1 MSEEFKLEDD
11 APTMALDEDND
22 SSATMP
28 LDESD
33 AGAAEAEPDLNL
45 DGEEGADADADDDD
59 EEEEEEISRRQAAPV
74 SEGSSIGAFTAM
86 LILSFLIYAAAA
98 AIVVY
103 QISEYSAPEAFGWK
117 APMP

>member
-22 SSATMP
+22 NSATMP
-28 LDESD
+28 LDEND
-33 AGAAEAEPDLNL
+33 AEAAESEPDLNL

-59 EEEEEEISRRQAAPV
+59 EEEEEISRRQAAPV

-103 QISEYSAPEAFGWK
+103 QISEYSAPDAFGWK
-117 APMP
+117 VPMP

>member
-22 SSATMP
+22 NSATMP
-28 LDESD
+28 LDEND
-33 AGAAEAEPDLNL
+33 AEAAESEPDLNL

-59 EEEEEEISRRQAAPV
+59 EEEEEISRRQAAPV

-103 QISEYSAPEAFGWK
+103 QISEYSAPGAFGWN